1 MSINPKIGT
10 KLELKI
16 GKKQKDT
23 KRMILKNRKRKEL
36 DLEIGK
42 EKKEKNG
49 STLGQEHEM
58 DTKSK

>member
-1 MSINPKIGT
+1 M
-10 KLELKI
+10 ELKI

-42 EKKEKNG
+42 EKRKRMAA
-49 STLGQEHEM
+49 L
-58 DTKSK
+58 

>member
-1 MSINPKIGT
+1 MS
-10 KLELKI
+10 
-16 GKKQKDT
+16 
-23 KRMILKNRKRKEL
+23 LKNRKRTEL

-42 EKKEKNG
+42 EKQEKNG